1 MSTNGDEQQ
10 SSGQVDVAALL
21 AGGTATG
28 RWVLDPAR
36 SRVQFHVK
44 HFWGAIT
51 VHGSFAQITGEGTVG
66 ADGMVTGRLTMDA
79 ASLGTKNSRRDRH
92 LRSADFFDADRH
104 PYSVVTVTAAKPAG
118 RTSLACE
125 GTLDAAGHVA
135 PIQFNAELHD
145 VSDPGVTL
153 VAQIVVDRTLFD
165 MTWSPLGM
173 ASKMARGTVEAHFV
187 RA

>member
-1 MSTNGDEQQ
+1 MSANGDEQQ
-10 SSGQVDVAALL
+10 SSAQVDVAALL

-66 ADGMVTGRLTMDA
+66 ADGMVTGRLSMDA
-79 ASLGTKNSRRDRH
+79 ASLDTKNSRRDRH

-104 PYSVVTVTAAKPAG
+104 PYAVVTAGIYVSADHNTA
-118 RTSLACE
+118 
-125 GTLDAAGHVA
+125 
-135 PIQFNAELHD
+135 
-145 VSDPGVTL
+145 GVRGD
-153 VAQIVVDRTLFD
+153 VVDAVRDGLAQLRVGKVYTRASPGSWPGARCQLF
-165 MTWSPLGM
+165 L
-173 ASKMARGTVEAHFV
+173 
-187 RA
+187 